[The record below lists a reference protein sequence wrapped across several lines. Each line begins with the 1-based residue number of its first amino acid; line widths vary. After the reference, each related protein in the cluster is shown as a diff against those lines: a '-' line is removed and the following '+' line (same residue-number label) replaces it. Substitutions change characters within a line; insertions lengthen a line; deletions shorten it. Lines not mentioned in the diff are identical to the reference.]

1 MKFINKETKEILEF
15 IVFNIDGVG
24 SALIKENNECNI
36 IGIEEV
42 KNIIMGEIGKPKL
55 YEPCE

>member
-15 IVFNIDGVG
+15 IVFNIDGAG
-24 SALIKENNECNI
+24 SALIKENNEYNI
-36 IGIEEV
+36 IDIDEV

>member
-15 IVFNIDGVG
+15 IVFNNDRAS
-24 SALIKENNECNI
+24 SALIKENNEYNI
-36 IGIEEV
+36 IDIDEV